1 MTPKSLKAIHPFS
14 LIETA
19 QRFCFSKDLSESQT
33 HPRVGDNKRRTNLL
47 EGTVTANIMSREPVD
62 LEQLRHGS
70 NLVKRGFARMQ
81 QGGVIMDVVDPEQAA
96 VAEDAGAVAVMAL
109 ERVPADI
116 RKAGGV
122 ARMSHP
128 DMIQGILDCTSI
140 PVMAK
145 SRIGHEGEAR
155 ILEAMGVDMV
165 DESEVLTPADPY
177 FHINKHTYDIPFVC
191 GATGLAEAVRR
202 IWEGAAMIRTKGEA
216 GTGNVVAAVTHA
228 RLIDQEIQQIQSLDD
243 HGLNAA
249 AEQIIDRYKVLASQ
263 STLPGTHLN
272 TPFGPVDDAMHAG
285 VREVLDEVHKLG
297 RLPVVTFS
305 AGGIAT
311 PADAS
316 LMMRMGMDGIF
327 VGSGIFKSSDPK
339 TMADAIVMATAHY
352 DDASKVAEAMAMMA
366 GEPMKGDELETL
378 EIRLDQRGW

>member
-1 MTPKSLKAIHPFS
+1 
-14 LIETA
+14 
-19 QRFCFSKDLSESQT
+19 
-33 HPRVGDNKRRTNLL
+33 
-47 EGTVTANIMSREPVD
+47 
-62 LEQLRHGS
+62 
-70 NLVKRGFARMQ
+70 MQ
-81 QGGVIMDVVDPEQAA
+81 QGGVIMDVVDAEQAA

-145 SRIGHEGEAR
+145 ARIGHEGEAR

-165 DESEVLTPADPY
+165 DESEVLTPADPF
-177 FHINKHTYDIPFVC
+177 FHINKKNYDIPFVC
-191 GATGLAEAVRR
+191 GATELGEAVRR
-202 IWEGAAMIRTKGEA
+202 IHGGAAMIRTKGEA
-216 GTGNVVAAVTHA
+216 GTGNLVAAVTHS
-228 RLIDQEIQQIQSLDD
+228 RLISQEVKQVMSMDDALLDETAD
-243 HGLNAA
+243 
-249 AEQIIDRYKVLASQ
+249 IILERYRVLADTSK
-263 STLPGTHLN
+263 LPGTHLE
-272 TPFGPVDDAMHAG
+272 TPFGPIDDTM
-285 VREVLDEVHKLG
+285 RSSIRSVLDEVKSLG

-316 LMMRMGMDGIF
+316 QMMRMGMDGIF
-327 VGSGIFKSSDPK
+327 VGSGIFKSDDPP

-352 DDASKVAEAMAMMA
+352 DDANKVAEAMAMTE
-366 GEPMKGDELETL
+366 GDPMKGDELETL

>member
-1 MTPKSLKAIHPFS
+1 MS
-14 LIETA
+14 
-19 QRFCFSKDLSESQT
+19 DLDFTKFRCGS
-33 HPRVGDNKRRTNLL
+33 DLL
-47 EGTVTANIMSREPVD
+47 
-62 LEQLRHGS
+62 
-70 NLVKRGFARMQ
+70 KRGFARMQ
-81 QGGVIMDVVDPEQAA
+81 QGGVIMDVVNPEQAA

-116 RKAGGV
+116 RKQGGV

-145 SRIGHEGEAR
+145 SRIGHEGESR
-155 ILEAMGVDMV
+155 ILESMGVDMI
-165 DESEVLTPADPY
+165 DESEVLTPADPF
-177 FHINKHTYDIPFVC
+177 FHINKKDFEIPFVC
-191 GATGLAEAVRR
+191 GATELSEAVRR

-228 RLIDQEIQQIQSLDD
+228 RIIDQEIKQLQNLTQDEINQTADS
-243 HGLNAA
+243 
-249 AEQIIDRYKVLASQ
+249 IISRYRVLAEK
-263 STLPGTHLN
+263 STLPGNYLM
-272 TPFGPVDDAMHAG
+272 TPFGEIGQTMHSEVVEILNE
-285 VREVLDEVHKLG
+285 VRDLQ

-316 LMMRMGMDGIF
+316 LMMRMGMDGVF
-327 VGSGIFKSSDPK
+327 VGSGIFKSEDPK

-352 DDASKVAEAMAMMA
+352 DDGAKVAEAMAMTLGDA
-366 GEPMKGDELETL
+366 MKGDELETL
-378 EIRLDQRGW
+378 EVRLDQRGW

>member
-1 MTPKSLKAIHPFS
+1 MT
-14 LIETA
+14 
-19 QRFCFSKDLSESQT
+19 
-33 HPRVGDNKRRTNLL
+33 RTDF
-47 EGTVTANIMSREPVD
+47 T
-62 LEQLRHGS
+62 QLRHGS
-70 NLVKRGFARMQ
+70 DLLKRGFARMQ
-81 QGGVIMDVVDPEQAA
+81 QGGVIMDVVDAAQAA

-145 SRIGHEGEAR
+145 ARIGHEGEAR

-165 DESEVLTPADPY
+165 DESEVLTPADPF
-177 FHINKHTYDIPFVC
+177 FHINKKDYDIPFVC
-191 GATGLAEAVRR
+191 GATELGEAVRR
-202 IWEGAAMIRTKGEA
+202 IHEGAAMIRTKGEA
-216 GTGNVVAAVTHA
+216 GTGNLVAAVTHS
-228 RLIDQEIQQIQSLDD
+228 RLITQEIKQVQSMDDELLDETAD
-243 HGLNAA
+243 LIL
-249 AEQIIDRYKVLASQ
+249 ERYRVLADTSK
-263 STLPGTHLN
+263 LPGTHLE
-272 TPFGPVDDAMHAG
+272 TPFGTIDETMRSSIRG
-285 VREVLDEVHKLG
+285 VLDEVKSLG

-316 LMMRMGMDGIF
+316 HMMRMGLDGIF
-327 VGSGIFKSSDPK
+327 VGSGIFKSDAPPN
-339 TMADAIVMATAHY
+339 MADAIVMATAHY
-352 DDASKVAEAMAMMA
+352 DDANKVAEAMAMTE
-366 GEPMKGDELETL
+366 GDPMKGDELETL

>member
-1 MTPKSLKAIHPFS
+1 
-14 LIETA
+14 
-19 QRFCFSKDLSESQT
+19 
-33 HPRVGDNKRRTNLL
+33 
-47 EGTVTANIMSREPVD
+47 
-62 LEQLRHGS
+62 
-70 NLVKRGFARMQ
+70 MQ
-81 QGGVIMDVVDPEQAA
+81 QGGVIMDVVNPEQAA

-116 RKAGGV
+116 RKQGGV

-145 SRIGHEGEAR
+145 SRIGHEGESR
-155 ILEAMGVDMV
+155 ILESMGVDMI
-165 DESEVLTPADPY
+165 DESEVLTPADPF
-177 FHINKHTYDIPFVC
+177 FHINKKDFEIPFVC
-191 GATGLAEAVRR
+191 GATELSEAVRR

-228 RLIDQEIQQIQSLDD
+228 RIIDQEIKQLQNLTQDEINQTADS
-243 HGLNAA
+243 
-249 AEQIIDRYKVLASQ
+249 IISRYRVLAEK
-263 STLPGTHLN
+263 STLPGNYLM
-272 TPFGPVDDAMHAG
+272 TPFGEIGQTMHSEVVEILNE
-285 VREVLDEVHKLG
+285 VRDLQ

-316 LMMRMGMDGIF
+316 LMMRMGMDGVF
-327 VGSGIFKSSDPK
+327 VGSGIFKSEDPK

-352 DDASKVAEAMAMMA
+352 DDGAKVAEAMAMTLGDA
-366 GEPMKGDELETL
+366 MKGDELETL
-378 EIRLDQRGW
+378 EVRLDQRGW

>member
-1 MTPKSLKAIHPFS
+1 MT
-14 LIETA
+14 
-19 QRFCFSKDLSESQT
+19 
-33 HPRVGDNKRRTNLL
+33 RTDF
-47 EGTVTANIMSREPVD
+47 T
-62 LEQLRHGS
+62 QLRHGS
-70 NLVKRGFARMQ
+70 DLLKRGFARMQ
-81 QGGVIMDVVDPEQAA
+81 QGGVIMDVVDAEQAA

-145 SRIGHEGEAR
+145 ARIGHEGEAR

-165 DESEVLTPADPY
+165 DESEVLTPADPF
-177 FHINKHTYDIPFVC
+177 FHINKKAYEIPFVC
-191 GATGLAEAVRR
+191 GATELGEAVRR
-202 IWEGAAMIRTKGEA
+202 IHEGCAMIRTKGEA
-216 GTGNVVAAVTHA
+216 GTGNLVAAVTHS
-228 RLIDQEIQQIQSLDD
+228 RLITQEIKQVQTMDDALLDETAD
-243 HGLNAA
+243 LIL
-249 AEQIIDRYKVLASQ
+249 ERYKVLADTSK
-263 STLPGTHLN
+263 LPGTHLE
-272 TPFGPVDDAMHAG
+272 TPFGTIDETMRSSI
-285 VREVLDEVHKLG
+285 REVLDEVKALG

-316 LMMRMGMDGIF
+316 HMMRMGMDGIF
-327 VGSGIFKSSDPK
+327 VGSGIFKSDDPPN
-339 TMADAIVMATAHY
+339 MADAIVLATAHY
-352 DDASKVAEAMAMMA
+352 DDASKVAEAQAMIE
-366 GEPMKGDELETL
+366 GDPMKGDELETL

>member
-1 MTPKSLKAIHPFS
+1 MT
-14 LIETA
+14 
-19 QRFCFSKDLSESQT
+19 
-33 HPRVGDNKRRTNLL
+33 RTDF
-47 EGTVTANIMSREPVD
+47 T
-62 LEQLRHGS
+62 QLRHGS
-70 NLVKRGFARMQ
+70 DLLKRGFARMQ
-81 QGGVIMDVVDPEQAA
+81 QGGVIMDVVDAAQAA

-145 SRIGHEGEAR
+145 ARIGHEGEAR

-165 DESEVLTPADPY
+165 DESEVLTPADPF
-177 FHINKHTYDIPFVC
+177 FHINKKDYDIPFVC
-191 GATGLAEAVRR
+191 GATELGEAVRR
-202 IWEGAAMIRTKGEA
+202 IHEGAAMIRTKGEA
-216 GTGNVVAAVTHA
+216 GPGNLVAAVTHS
-228 RLIDQEIQQIQSLDD
+228 RLITQEIKQVQSMDDELLDETAD
-243 HGLNAA
+243 LIL
-249 AEQIIDRYKVLASQ
+249 ERYRVLADTSK
-263 STLPGTHLN
+263 LPGTHLE
-272 TPFGPVDDAMHAG
+272 TPFGTIDETMRSSIRG
-285 VREVLDEVHKLG
+285 VLDEVKSLG

-316 LMMRMGMDGIF
+316 HMMRMGLDGIF
-327 VGSGIFKSSDPK
+327 VGSGIFKSDAPQN
-339 TMADAIVMATAHY
+339 MADAIVIATAHY
-352 DDASKVAEAMAMMA
+352 DDANKVAEAMAMTE
-366 GEPMKGDELETL
+366 GDPMKGDELETL